1 MIIKKN
7 VASFP
12 SILLKKGKI
21 REQFYLVIKELILNG
36 QLKAGRKLPSSRTLS
51 EMMSISRNS
60 ILSGFDRLIDEGYLV
75 TKKGSGTY
83 VTSVIPDE
91 VIQVKSI
98 SPHEKINNK
107 NSAANINPHM
117 QVMKKY
123 GTRPHH
129 MPEII

>member
-1 MIIKKN
+1 MKKN
-7 VASFP
+7 VAIFP
-12 SILLKKGKI
+12 GILLKKGKI

-60 ILSGFDRLIDEGYLV
+60 ILSGFERLIDEGYLV

-98 SPHEKINNK
+98 YL
-107 NSAANINPHM
+107 
-117 QVMKKY
+117 Q
-123 GTRPHH
+123 
-129 MPEII
+129 EIIKIAPKILILICR